1 MDGMLG
7 QCVLLQVG
15 PGLVNLRFQSAF
27 GNGVFIQTLTPEEP
41 MLQRLT
47 HEIYFNWWMPALLPK
62 LMLRGEAVQV
72 INRQ

>member
-1 MDGMLG
+1 MLG